1 MAHEGH
7 KEAAKHHT
15 EAATR
20 HTAAAEK
27 HESGNHEEAHEH
39 SEHAHAA
46 SSAIAS
52 PSVRLAVRQFDIAH
66 LGCRL
71 ARLHKGIPSVCRT
84 PGAST

>member
-1 MAHEGH
+1 MAHEAH

-39 SEHAHAA
+39 C
-46 SSAIAS
+46 IY
-52 PSVRLAVRQFDIAH
+52 RR
-66 LGCRL
+66 
-71 ARLHKGIPSVCRT
+71 ARKIDR
-84 PGAST
+84 GAW